1 MTPEVI
7 LTSGVLI
14 FRHMKKGTLISFFM
28 IIKSFGSLAQSS
40 SPVPSGQNAFWADMS
55 GRPLYLQEN
64 YIAEGSPYFLDKYY
78 FAEVTMVNGKLYK
91 DIQVK
96 VNILDNQ
103 VLYLTD
109 DNKEMVSTSAI
120 KRIQFYN
127 ITSEEGMQNVV
138 LESFNG
144 GLNMEKTPVYQVLDS
159 GKYSLLKKISVTY
172 IDSKGYGQSL
182 VTRSFEH
189 TETLYCQMPDGNII
203 KMGRGREA
211 VLEIC
216 VSKRKLVEAFI
227 DKNNLKCRTAKDF
240 QMVFHYFNSIL

>member
-1 MTPEVI
+1 
-7 LTSGVLI
+7 
-14 FRHMKKGTLISFFM
+14 MKKGTLISFF
-28 IIKSFGSLAQSS
+28 IVIHSFGSFAQSR
-40 SPVPSGQNAFWADMS
+40 SPVESGPNAFWADMS

-64 YIAEGSPYFLDKYY
+64 YIAEGSPHFRDKYY
-78 FAEVTMVNGKLYK
+78 FAEITMVNGRIYK

-96 VNILDNQ
+96 VNILENQ

-120 KRIQFYN
+120 KKIEFYN
-127 ITSEEGMQNVV
+127 IPSEEGIQNVV

-159 GKYSLLKKISVTY
+159 GKYSLLKKIVVTF

-189 TETLYCQMPDGNII
+189 TETLYCQMPDGLIV
-203 KMGRGREA
+203 KMGKGREA

-216 VSKRKLVEAFI
+216 GSKRKQVESYI

-240 QMVFHYFNSIL
+240 QRVFQYFNSIL

>member
-1 MTPEVI
+1 
-7 LTSGVLI
+7 
-14 FRHMKKGTLISFFM
+14 MKKGTLISFF
-28 IIKSFGSLAQSS
+28 IIAFSFGSFAQSRTLGETG
-40 SPVPSGQNAFWADMS
+40 PNAFWADMS

-78 FAEVTMVNGKLYK
+78 FAKVTMVNGKVYK

-109 DNKEMVSTSAI
+109 DDKEMVSTSAI
-120 KRIQFYN
+120 KRIRFDN
-127 ITSEEGMQNVV
+127 ISTEDGFQNLV

-159 GKYSLLKKISVTY
+159 GKYSLLKKIAVTY

-189 TETLYCQMPDGNII
+189 SETLFYRLPDGSIV
-203 KMGRGREA
+203 KMGKGREA

-216 VSKRKLVEAFI
+216 GSKRKQVEAFI

-240 QMVFHYFNSIL
+240 QRVFSYFNSIL